1 MNEPKLIAVDGPLRG
16 RLFPLGAGER
26 FMGRG
31 PDNDI
36 VLPDS
41 SASRRHC
48 SVTQQPDGTFVIR
61 DLESHNGTFVNGL
74 PVSER
79 QLTASDEIRICRSRF
94 VFELE
99 ASDAGESMLHVQ
111 EGDDSSGTIVRLR
124 RDGSLYLRP
133 EEVLGMPAGQAR
145 AARAFRTLLN
155 ISGVTHGSQGLRELA
170 SQILAALFESVP
182 GERGAVLLSR
192 GAMDDTP
199 LVFGWM
205 RDGGRAADVAIS
217 RTVLERVRREG
228 MALLSNSGSLSVLAV
243 PLSHRNAP
251 IGLLYLESADPRV
264 RFDEDNLQLA
274 TAAGFIASRA
284 LADALEF
291 ERLRTE
297 NVQLRA
303 ESEARHEMVGESAA
317 AHELYRLI
325 SRVSAADSTVLV
337 TGETGTGKEL
347 VARALHRNSAR
358 ARGPFVAI
366 NCAALPENLL
376 ESELFG
382 HEKGAFTGAHAMKRG
397 KIEVAC
403 GGTLFLDEIGE
414 MAPGLQSRLLRV
426 LQEREFERVGG
437 TAALKANVRVIAATN
452 RDLAERIRAGAFRED
467 LFYRLNV
474 IAILVPPLRDRH
486 EDIAP
491 LARHFIERFRRRAAT
506 PVRDIS
512 PEALACLVQYHWPG
526 NIRELENTIE
536 RTLVLGSTPLIL
548 PEDLP
553 ENVLDSAAP
562 ALPAGGFQRSLQDQ
576 KRQMVLAALR
586 ETAGSFTEAARKL
599 GIHPNSLHRLIRN
612 LGIRAEIDRALA

>member
-48 SVTQQPDGTFVIR
+48 SVTQQPDGTFLIR

-124 RDGSLYLRP
+124 RDDSLYLRP

-192 GAMDDTP
+192 GAMDDAP

-217 RTVLERVRREG
+217 RTVLERV
-228 MALLSNSGSLSVLAV
+228 
-243 PLSHRNAP
+243 
-251 IGLLYLESADPRV
+251 
-264 RFDEDNLQLA
+264 
-274 TAAGFIASRA
+274 
-284 LADALEF
+284 
-291 ERLRTE
+291 RTE

-337 TGETGTGKEL
+337 SGETGTGKEL

-586 ETAGSFTEAARKL
+586 ETGGSFTEAARKL